1 MMRKEAIERALVR
14 IDEFFSRKRRILVL
28 TVLTY
33 AALC

>member
-1 MMRKEAIERALVR
+1 MVEVAITINSFFARKVKI
-14 IDEFFSRKRRILVL
+14 IVL